1 LSKQRIG
8 VDLNVLIDDATFV
21 VLDVETTGLFPQG
34 GHRVIDISMI
44 KWQHG
49 DEIDTFGTLV
59 NPCRTISAEASAV
72 HGISYSDLV
81 GAPLFSDIAG
91 QVWEFLRGAVIVA
104 HNAEFDVRFINYE
117 LAQAGYP
124 QWDGLMVCTLRMA
137 RHLHD
142 QSHNK
147 LADVALR
154 MGIKQDG
161 EHSAVSD
168 TVTTLLIFQAFLRRP
183 ESLAFQTLGHLVRA
197 QGGWRNPPQAPGVR
211 TLEQLQRSI
220 A

>member
-1 LSKQRIG
+1 MSKQRIG

-117 LAQAGYP
+117 LA
-124 QWDGLMVCTLRMA
+124 TLR
-137 RHLHD
+137 RE
-142 QSHNK
+142 S
-147 LADVALR
+147 